1 MTRSRITVADVPAL
15 LAGAEFFS
23 TSAAGEGI
31 EFAGFWLED
40 ILAQTGPVELVTADE
55 LDPDTFCA
63 AVGAMG
69 STIAMAELP
78 PSGQEPVLLARSLAE
93 RFGGP
98 LGAVMPL
105 NAASVNAL
113 NPVAA
118 AALLGLPLIDC
129 DGMGRVFPLIHQT
142 TYELAGLSLSPLA
155 IVSAGHDSLLL
166 DTGSVRAEH
175 IARSIAQAAGGW
187 LLCAMYP
194 TRAGRLGEAAIH
206 GSVSRTLEVG
216 RLLSGH
222 ASAGGRTPESAGA
235 RTPDSAGDSSWSGLT
250 PGQADGD
257 PLWFSPGPPYGHPG
271 DDGWPWRGAPPHER
285 LLRDLAK
292 ATGATSLGGGR
303 VVEIGPSVRQAGTV
317 YPGNPMGMVVHDHDS
332 GRLIRLEAHN
342 ELVLAL
348 ADGALTAAVPDLLCL
363 LDRGTLRMTGPER
376 LTVGDQVDVL
386 CVPAAPVWHSGP
398 GLGLGGPGAFGFPL
412 RHPRQE
418 SR

>member
-1 MTRSRITVADVPAL
+1 MTGRSITVADVPAL

-40 ILAQTGPVELVTADE
+40 ILAQTGPVELVTAGE
-55 LDPDTFCA
+55 LDPGTPCA

-69 STIAMAELP
+69 STVAMAELP
-78 PSGQEPVLLARSLAE
+78 PSGEEPVALARSLAG
-93 RFGGP
+93 RFGAP
-98 LGAVMPL
+98 LGAIMPL

-113 NPVAA
+113 HPVAA
-118 AALLGLPLIDC
+118 AAVLGLPLIDC

-155 IVSAGHDSLLL
+155 VVSAGNDSLLL
-166 DTGSVRAEH
+166 DTGSARAER

-187 LLCAMYP
+187 LLCGMYP
-194 TRAGRLGEAAIH
+194 TQVGRLHEAAIH
-206 GSVSRTLEVG
+206 GSVSRALEVG
-216 RLLSGH
+216 RLLREHTSDGRT
-222 ASAGGRTPESAGA
+222 ARESAGGGGSALP
-235 RTPDSAGDSSWSGLT
+235 R
-250 PGQADGD
+250 
-257 PLWFSPGPPYGHPG
+257 YGRPG
-271 DDGWPWRGAPPHER
+271 DGAWPASGTAPHER
-285 LLRDLAK
+285 LLRDLAT
-292 ATGATSLGGGR
+292 ATGATVLGGGR
-303 VVEIGPSVRQAGTV
+303 VVELGPSVRQAGTV
-317 YPGNPMGMVVHDHDS
+317 YPGNPMSMVVHDHDS

-386 CVPAAPVWHSGP
+386 CVPAAPVWHTVH

-418 SR
+418 GR

>member
-1 MTRSRITVADVPAL
+1 MTGRSITVADVPAL

-23 TSAAGEGI
+23 TNAAGEGI

-40 ILAQTGPVELVTADE
+40 ILARTGPVELVTADE
-55 LDPDTFCA
+55 LDPDTPCA

-69 STIAMAELP
+69 STVAMAELP
-78 PSGQEPVLLARSLAE
+78 PSGEEPLVLARSLAG
-93 RFGGP
+93 RFGAP
-98 LGAVMPL
+98 LGAIMPL

-113 NPVAA
+113 QPVAA
-118 AALLGLPLIDC
+118 AAVLGLPLIDC

-155 IVSAGHDSLLL
+155 AVSAGNDSLLL
-166 DTGSVRAEH
+166 DTGSARAEQ
-175 IARSIAQAAGGW
+175 IARSITQAAGGW
-187 LLCAMYP
+187 LLCGMYP
-194 TRAGRLGEAAIH
+194 TRVGRLREAAIH
-206 GSVSRTLEVG
+206 GSVSRTLKVG
-216 RLLSGH
+216 RLLREH
-222 ASAGGRTPESAGA
+222 ASDGA
-235 RTPDSAGDSSWSGLT
+235 TA
-250 PGQADGD
+250 QALVGD
-257 PLWFSPGPPYGHPG
+257 PPWGGASPWPAHAGPG
-271 DDGWPWRGAPPHER
+271 DGEWSRRGTAPHER
-285 LLRDLAK
+285 LLRDLTA
-292 ATGATSLGGGR
+292 ATGATVLGGGR
-303 VVEIGPSVRQAGTV
+303 VVELGPSPRQAGIV
-317 YPGNPMGMVVHDHDS
+317 YPGNPMSMVVHDHDS

-386 CVPAAPVWHSGP
+386 CVPAAPVWHSVH

-418 SR
+418 GR